1 MQRSVTENLWT
12 DQFTHAVVTHSIM
25 LFFFI
30 HCSADRKG
38 HQVCRGPRLLLIPA
52 SQPSQEPHCRGG
64 HRWQISGWC
73 GKCHVGVF
81 KRRTSIHPAVYKSC
95 WLKCFNVCVV
105 FLWRTSFQHKPVNL
119 HFWAKMEKSLS
130 QPWEAISHCVF
141 RWMPVWRHEHRA
153 SHYLRLGLAVRSP
166 PQSWYPS
173 PTNHHP
179 PTSCMLK
186 ITPPSTVSETPWSRN
201 YAKVRKLNLSI
212 FMCCVITYLTHF
224 PGGELISNS
233 NKKLTQKSYHPLEW
247 LICRQ
252 PSQ

>member
-130 QPWEAISHCVF
+130 QPWEAISHYVSLGGCQCGGTSTGHHIICGWGWQWDHHL
-141 RWMPVWRHEHRA
+141 RAGIHRQQTIIHLRPVCWRLHHHRP
-153 SHYLRLGLAVRSP
+153 YPRLHGAETMRRSE
-166 PQSWYPS
+166 
-173 PTNHHP
+173 N
-179 PTSCMLK
+179 
-186 ITPPSTVSETPWSRN
+186 
-201 YAKVRKLNLSI
+201 
-212 FMCCVITYLTHF
+212 
-224 PGGELISNS
+224 
-233 NKKLTQKSYHPLEW
+233 
-247 LICRQ
+247 
-252 PSQ
+252 